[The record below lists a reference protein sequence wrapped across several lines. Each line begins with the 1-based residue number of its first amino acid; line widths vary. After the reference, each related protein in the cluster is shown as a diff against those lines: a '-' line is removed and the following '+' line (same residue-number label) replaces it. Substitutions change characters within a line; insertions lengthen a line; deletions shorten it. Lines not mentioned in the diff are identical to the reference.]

1 MLSNGKENFCPTDRN
16 DQAGQSGPPTEGGL
30 KYSGRIEPK
39 WSVQLISN
47 RNFRNLGMN
56 EKGP

>member
-1 MLSNGKENFCPTDRN
+1 MLPNGKENFCPTDRN

-47 RNFRNLGMN
+47 RNFRNWG
-56 EKGP
+56 